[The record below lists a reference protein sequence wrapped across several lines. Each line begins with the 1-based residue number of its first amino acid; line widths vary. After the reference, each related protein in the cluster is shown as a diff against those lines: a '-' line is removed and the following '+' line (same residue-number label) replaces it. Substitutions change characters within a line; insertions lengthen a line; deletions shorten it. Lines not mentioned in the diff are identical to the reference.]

1 MCGALCGCLTQCLGS
16 SLKELNQEEFHYEV
30 VKRAI
35 TISMDKN
42 DKERELVSRLLSN
55 LYLNGLTPSQ
65 ISMGFRRVLLL
76 ADDLQ
81 IDIPT
86 YVFASYLTTQRCA
99 SVTIVVLT

>member
-1 MCGALCGCLTQCLGS
+1 MSSPDVCIYVSHCISRCCS
-16 SLKELNQEEFHYEV
+16 SLKELNEEEFNYEV

-42 DKERELVSRLLSN
+42 DKERELVSRLLSE

-76 ADDLQ
+76 AEDLQ

-86 YVFASYLTTQRCA
+86 
-99 SVTIVVLT
+99 

>member
-1 MCGALCGCLTQCLGS
+1 MSAFS
-16 SLKELNQEEFHYEV
+16 SLKELNEEEFNYEV

-42 DKERELVSRLLSN
+42 DKERELVSRLLSE

-81 IDIPT
+81 IDIPK
-86 YVFASYLTTQRCA
+86 
-99 SVTIVVLT
+99 